1 MSEEPAFDTKP
12 TGAVRIIEEHW
23 PSAVDGT
30 PLLPVESDQLT
41 PLLTEQ
47 EWQEWQ
53 QARAEDKAWQLANW
67 DKWCRELENLFK

>member
-1 MSEEPAFDTKP
+1 MSEEPAFDSMPNST
-12 TGAVRIIEEHW
+12 VRIIEDHW
-23 PSAVDGT
+23 PLADDGT
-30 PLLPVESDQLT
+30 PLLPIEVDQPT

-67 DKWCRELENLFK
+67 DKWCKEIEDLFK